1 MARVRV
7 RHTIGGLARDMNRI
21 VPQVERGVAKVT
33 RARAK
38 EGAKVA
44 RMLAF
49 YSANRHHP
57 GAGHGKHYWRA
68 ITAEMLSP
76 TSAEWGPEAAK
87 MQGDMSFETGSRN
100 QPAHWDIRR
109 SGDLVAPKW
118 FDDIG
123 DVVDKAFW

>member
-1 MARVRV
+1 MAGLRVV
-7 RHTIGGLARDMNRI
+7 HTIGDLSRDMYR
-21 VPQVERGVAKVT
+21 VPAKVQRGVAKVT

-44 RMLAF
+44 AWF
-49 YSANRHHP
+49 AYYTANRHNP
-57 GAGHGKHYWRA
+57 GRGHGKHYWRS

-76 TSAEWGPEAAK
+76 TSAEWGPDAAK
-87 MQGDMSFETGSRN
+87 MQGDMSFEEGSRN

-109 SGDLVAPKW
+109 SADLVVPKW

-123 DVVDKAFW
+123 KVVDGAFW